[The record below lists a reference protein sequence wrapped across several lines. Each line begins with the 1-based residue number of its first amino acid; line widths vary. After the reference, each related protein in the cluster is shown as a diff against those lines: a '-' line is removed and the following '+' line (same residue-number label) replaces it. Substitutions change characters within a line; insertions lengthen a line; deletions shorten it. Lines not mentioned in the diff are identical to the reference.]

1 MSAYRRLIGNCIIEL
16 IKKVFKTKD
25 KNQRFVLPYSKQKV
39 KLVHLKPTAGT
50 KKRHLA

>member
-1 MSAYRRLIGNCIIEL
+1 
-16 IKKVFKTKD
+16 
-25 KNQRFVLPYSKQKV
+25 LPYSKQKV